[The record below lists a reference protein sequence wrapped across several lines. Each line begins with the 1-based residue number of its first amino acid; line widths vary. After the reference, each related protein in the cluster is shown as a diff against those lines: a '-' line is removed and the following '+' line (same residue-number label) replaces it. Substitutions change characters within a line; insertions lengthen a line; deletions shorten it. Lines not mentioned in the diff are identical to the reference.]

1 MRDFFN
7 NIKNLPFKTKG
18 DESSCYYDCP
28 LCRGREKL
36 EVHNVR
42 PVWYCHKCGIGGRI
56 PERAR
61 VRHTVQNRETANSL
75 QSTTVWAEDGDFLNA
90 YSKLTSH
97 STSKLITYLWKERK
111 LSESKIEDLQPHRG
125 PSPLRV
131 YLPLFRLGSS
141 IPCYFVGRA
150 IVNMD
155 IFPPWMNP
163 SLKMFGVRKSELL
176 WGVHRIKGKVDNL
189 ILCEG
194 IFDAVHYPN
203 ALALL
208 GKTISTEQVLT
219 LSRIGPQE
227 ITVVLDGDA
236 AQREAIL
243 ISNQL
248 RGIIPIYRIELPF
261 GKDPDTIKD
270 RDLGPWMKRRIRTS

>member
-1 MRDFFN
+1 VKDFFN
-7 NIKNLPFKTKG
+7 NIKSLPFKTKG
-18 DESSCYYDCP
+18 DESSRYYDCP

-36 EVHNVR
+36 EVHNTR

-56 PERAR
+56 PGSGRNPPEPL
-61 VRHTVQNRETANSL
+61 NYL
-75 QSTTVWAEDGDFLNA
+75 LSTTLWADDGDFLSA

-97 STSKLITYLWKERK
+97 STSKLITYLWKERG
-111 LSESKIEDLQPHRG
+111 LSEDKIKELQPHRG

-155 IFPPWMNP
+155 IFPSWMNP

-208 GKTISTEQVLT
+208 GKTISKEQVET
-219 LSRIGPQE
+219 VRRIGPKE

-236 AQREAIL
+236 TGETIKVS
-243 ISNQL
+243 ISL
-248 RGIIPIYRIELPF
+248 KDIAPTYRIQLPWS
-261 GKDPDTIKD
+261 KDPDTIRD
-270 RDLGPWMKRRIRTS
+270 RDLDPWMKRRIRTA